1 MEDSSIL
8 SFRKRLLGNICTN
21 WNEKSLQLIRKHDKN
36 LEKGDFSFPNF
47 DNNKVWENLDVI
59 NTNLNE
65 LTSSCPEICTMEESR
80 GFIIIHLD
88 RKFMFQELF
97 LKPQDIGKPTK
108 KSSAIV
114 NFDEAKP
121 NVSNLTT
128 ERTSRFCKVL
138 PNLKLS
144 KYSIY
149 GVSSTD
155 TTLQLEN
162 YESDLMKVPVRVG
175 VILGDDDKKDV
186 SMDFKSFEADVYDTI
201 KVLDDERCDENED
214 AASRCRRLSKL
225 TFASI
230 QFSFLGSNISNPTKI
245 MKSNPNSN
253 FVLYNSA
260 RIKRLLSTF
269 NQSVEMG
276 TYPPLPLV
284 DSLDFGNLN
293 EVEEW
298 ELLFNF
304 ILPFPDVLLECSRLL
319 SFHKLVNFLVN
330 MASVYS
336 RYYNRI
342 KTLKDP
348 LPHLV
353 PVIHAR
359 IYFLKEVNK
368 IFDNSLMILNIDSL
382 GSM

>member
-8 SFRKRLLGNICTN
+8 SFRKRLLGNICNN
-21 WNEKSLQLIRKHDKN
+21 WNEKSLQLIRKHEKN

-47 DNNKVWENLDVI
+47 DNNKVWKNLDVI
-59 NTNLNE
+59 NTNINDLA
-65 LTSSCPEICTMEESR
+65 SSCPEICTMEESR

-97 LKPQDIGKPTK
+97 LKPQDTIIHSTE
-108 KSSAIV
+108 SSAIV
-114 NFDEAKP
+114 NFDEVKP
-121 NVSNLTT
+121 NKSNLTT

-138 PNLKLS
+138 ANLKLS
-144 KYSIY
+144 EYSIY

-155 TTLQLEN
+155 TTLQLKN
-162 YESDLMKVPVRVG
+162 YESDLIKVPVRVG

-186 SMDFKSFEADVYDTI
+186 SMDFKSFESDVYDTI

-214 AASRCRRLSKL
+214 TASRSRRLSKL

-230 QFSFLGSNISNPTKI
+230 QFSFLSSNISNPTKI

-260 RIKRLLSTF
+260 RIKRLLTTF

-276 TYPPLPLV
+276 TYPSLPLV

-368 IFDNSLMILNIDSL
+368 VFDKSLMILNIDSL